1 MRIERSTRIVALLLT
16 VLGIVPGALAIK
28 PSHTGPSVEA
38 TVRTLNELLHSDPN
52 FAELYCS
59 NTAELTLSPNHKEIV
74 VTYWLIDKHGKIR
87 PEIPPQYI
95 YRIQVAAVDQAY
107 AWGPWTTKDR
117 VMVTTRGKAILKV
130 GPMWDC
136 FRNKPKAPKQSMR
149 NNIPLLVFEADDKRL
164 YRIADAFKHLVEV
177 LKTEPPPKPETGT
190 PAGADSGPEGPPRL
204 AQPKPERKAGKSP

>member
-1 MRIERSTRIVALLLT
+1 MRRVFPRHTVAVLLA
-16 VLGIVPGALAIK
+16 VLWAAPVARAIK
-28 PSHTGPSVEA
+28 PAHEGPSVEA
-38 TVRTLNELLHSDPN
+38 TVRNLNELLHSNPN

-59 NTAELTLSPNHKEIV
+59 NTAELTLSPNHQEIV

-107 AWGPWTTKDR
+107 AWGPWTTRDR
-117 VMVTTRGKAILKV
+117 VMVTTRGKAVLKI

-136 FRNKPKAPKQSMR
+136 FRNKPKAVPKQSMR
-149 NNIPLLVFEADDKRL
+149 NNVQLLVFQADDKRL

-177 LKTEPPPKPETGT
+177 LKIEPPPKAAPAPESAPQPVTD
-190 PAGADSGPEGPPRL
+190 APPRFT
-204 AQPKPERKAGKSP
+204 QPESDGSEQ